1 MSGLFVNSGNGR
13 PLLRCGRFGEYLG
26 LGERLICDC
35 HYLVGVVLCLI
46 DNLTRERSQAR
57 SFRTVHSTV
66 MRQRVVVCVL
76 SSVISQFQG
85 EGREVEIWNV
95 KRKDPSTVS
104 STSIPTFRRIK

>member
-1 MSGLFVNSGNGR
+1 
-13 PLLRCGRFGEYLG
+13 
-26 LGERLICDC
+26 
-35 HYLVGVVLCLI
+35 
-46 DNLTRERSQAR
+46 
-57 SFRTVHSTV
+57 VHSTV